1 MKKAISILG
10 PTHCGKTELAI
21 EISKHFPTKIIS
33 VDSVQVYKGANIGSS
48 KPNQKILDSI
58 HHGLIDNLDPEDDF
72 SVKDFLNEISN
83 EFCDCKEDLLFVG
96 GTMMY
101 FYSLFNGISKLPEK
115 NIQFREK
122 LEEEAKNKGWKYMHE
137 RLEVI
142 DPNAARSIKDS
153 DSQRILR
160 ALEVN
165 HLSKNTFSK
174 LKTMKEKSVIED
186 YQKFTFAIIPKNKK
200 TFKNQLNERFRKMLE
215 LGLIEETKTI
225 LERTSGKRIKVLETV
240 GYKQV
245 VDFLKDKISFEE
257 MIELATNATYQLAKR
272 QMTWL
277 KKFDLDETFFSDD
290 DDKVMKI
297 LSIIKN

>member
-10 PTHCGKTELAI
+10 PTHCGKTELAL
-21 EISKHFPTKIIS
+21 EINKQFASKIIS
-33 VDSVQVYKGANIGSS
+33 VDSVQLYKGANIGSS
-48 KPNQKILDSI
+48 KPDQEILEKVHHSLVNILD
-58 HHGLIDNLDPEDDF
+58 LEEDF
-72 SVKDFLNEISN
+72 SVKDFLNKISYELFDSN
-83 EFCDCKEDLLFVG
+83 EDLIFVG

-115 NIQFREK
+115 NIKFREK
-122 LEEEAKNKGWKYMHE
+122 IAEEAKNKGWKILHKK
-137 RLEVI
+137 LEEI
-142 DPNAARSIKDS
+142 DPDAAKMINDT

-165 HLSKNTFSK
+165 YLSKSSFSK
-174 LKTMKEKSVIED
+174 LKSLKEISIIED
-186 YQKFTFAIIPKNKK
+186 YQKFSFAIIPRCKK
-200 TFKNQLNERFRKMLE
+200 AFKNELKERFRKMLE
-215 LGLIEETKTI
+215 LGLIEETKDI
-225 LERTSGKRIKVLETV
+225 LERSSGKKIKVLNSV

-245 VDFLKDKISFEE
+245 VDYISGKISFEE

-272 QMTWL
+272 QITWL
-277 KKFDLDETFFSDD
+277 KKFKIDKTLFSDE

>member
-21 EISKHFPTKIIS
+21 EINKHFPTKIIS

-48 KPNQKILDSI
+48 KPHQKILDSV
-58 HHGLIDNLDPEDDF
+58 HHGLIDYLELEDDF

-115 NIQFREK
+115 NIQFRKK

-137 RLEVI
+137 RLGVI
-142 DPNAARSIKDS
+142 DPDAARSINDS

-200 TFKNQLNERFRKMLE
+200 TFKNQLKERFRKMLE

-240 GYKQV
+240 GYKQA

-272 QMTWL
+272 QITWL

>member
-21 EISKHFPTKIIS
+21 GINKHYPTKIIS

-58 HHGLIDNLDPEDDF
+58 HHGLIDYLDPEDDF

-142 DPNAARSIKDS
+142 DPDAARLIKDS

-200 TFKNQLNERFRKMLE
+200 TFKNQLKERFRKMLE

-225 LERTSGKRIKVLETV
+225 LERTNGKRIKVLETV

>member
-21 EISKHFPTKIIS
+21 EINEHFPTKIIS

-58 HHGLIDNLDPEDDF
+58 HHGLIDYLDPEDDF

-137 RLEVI
+137 RLGAI
-142 DPNAARSIKDS
+142 DPDAARSINES

-200 TFKNQLNERFRKMLE
+200 TFKNQLKERFRKMLE

-257 MIELATNATYQLAKR
+257 MIELATNASYQLAKR
-272 QMTWL
+272 QITWL

>member
-21 EISKHFPTKIIS
+21 EINKHFPTKIIS

-48 KPNQKILDSI
+48 KPNQKILDSV
-58 HHGLIDNLDPEDDF
+58 HHGLIDYLDPEDDF
-72 SVKDFLNEISN
+72 SVKDFLNKISN

-122 LEEEAKNKGWKYMHE
+122 LEKEAKNKGWKYMHE
-137 RLEVI
+137 RLGAI
-142 DPNAARSIKDS
+142 DPDAARSINES

-186 YQKFTFAIIPKNKK
+186 YQKFTFAIIPKNNK
-200 TFKNQLNERFRKMLE
+200 TFKNQLKERFRKMLE
-215 LGLIEETKTI
+215 LGLVEETKTI
-225 LERTSGKRIKVLETV
+225 MERSSGRRIKVLETV

-245 VDFLKDKISFEE
+245 VDFLKDKISYEE

-272 QMTWL
+272 QITWL

>member
-21 EISKHFPTKIIS
+21 EINKHFPTKIIS

-58 HHGLIDNLDPEDDF
+58 HHGLIDYLDPEDDF

-142 DPNAARSIKDS
+142 DPDAARLIKDS

-174 LKTMKEKSVIED
+174 LKTIKEKSVIED
-186 YQKFTFAIIPKNKK
+186 YQKFTFAIIPRNKK
-200 TFKNQLNERFRKMLE
+200 SFKNQLRERFRKMLE

-272 QMTWL
+272 QITWL

>member
-21 EISKHFPTKIIS
+21 EINEHFPTKIIS

-48 KPNQKILDSI
+48 KPNQKILDRV
-58 HHGLIDNLDPEDDF
+58 HHGLIDYLDLEDDF

-122 LEEEAKNKGWKYMHE
+122 LEKEAKNKGWKYMHE
-137 RLEVI
+137 RLGAI
-142 DPNAARSIKDS
+142 DPDAARSINES

-186 YQKFTFAIIPKNKK
+186 YQKLTFAIIPKNKK
-200 TFKNQLNERFRKMLE
+200 TFKNQLKKRFRKMLE

-245 VDFLKDKISFEE
+245 VDFLKEKISFEE
-257 MIELATNATYQLAKR
+257 MIELATNASYQLAKR
-272 QMTWL
+272 QITWL

>member
-21 EISKHFPTKIIS
+21 EINKHFPTKIIS

-48 KPNQKILDSI
+48 KPNQKILDSV
-58 HHGLIDNLDPEDDF
+58 HHGLIDYLDLEDDF

-137 RLEVI
+137 RLAVI
-142 DPNAARSIKDS
+142 DPDAARLIKDS

-186 YQKFTFAIIPKNKK
+186 YQKFTFAIIPRSKK

-272 QMTWL
+272 QITWL

>member
-21 EISKHFPTKIIS
+21 EINKHFPTKIIS

-58 HHGLIDNLDPEDDF
+58 HHGLIDYLDPEDDF
-72 SVKDFLNEISN
+72 SVKDFLNKISN

-137 RLEVI
+137 RLAVI
-142 DPNAARSIKDS
+142 DPDAARLIKDS

-200 TFKNQLNERFRKMLE
+200 TFKNQLKKRFRKMLE

-272 QMTWL
+272 QITWL

>member
-21 EISKHFPTKIIS
+21 EINKHFPTKIIS

-58 HHGLIDNLDPEDDF
+58 HHGLIDYLDPGDDF

-122 LEEEAKNKGWKYMHE
+122 LEEEANNKGWKYMHK

-142 DPNAARSIKDS
+142 DPDAARLIKDS

-174 LKTMKEKSVIED
+174 LKTIKEKSVIED

-200 TFKNQLNERFRKMLE
+200 TFKKQLKERFRKMIE

-225 LERTSGKRIKVLETV
+225 LERNSGKRIKVLETV

-277 KKFDLDETFFSDD
+277 KKFDMDETFFSDD

>member
-10 PTHCGKTELAI
+10 PTHSGKTELAI
-21 EISKHFPTKIIS
+21 EINKQFPSKIIS
-33 VDSVQVYKGANIGSS
+33 VDSVQIYKGANIGSS
-48 KPNQKILDSI
+48 KPGQEILDSF
-58 HHGLIDNLDPEDDF
+58 HHALINTLNLEDEF

-83 EFCDCKEDLLFVG
+83 ESKGCEKDLIFVG

-101 FYSLFNGISKLPEK
+101 FYSLFNGISKLPDK
-115 NIQFREK
+115 DTK
-122 LEEEAKNKGWKYMHE
+122 LRKKIENEAKIKGWKLMHE
-137 RLEVI
+137 RLKKI
-142 DPNAARSIKDS
+142 DPSAAKTIEDN

-165 HLSKNTFSK
+165 FLSRITFSELKK
-174 LKTMKEKSVIED
+174 LKDKSVIEN
-186 YQKFTFAIIPKNKK
+186 YQKFSFAIIPRCKK
-200 TFKNQLNERFRKMLE
+200 TFKNQLNERFKKMLE
-215 LGLIEETKTI
+215 LGLVEETKNI
-225 LERTSGKRIKVLETV
+225 MERSSKSRIKVLETV

-245 VDFLKDKISFEE
+245 VDFIRDKISYEE

-272 QMTWL
+272 QITWL
-277 KKFDLDETFFSDD
+277 KKFNLDKTFFSDE

>member
-10 PTHCGKTELAI
+10 PTHTGKTELAI
-21 EISKHFPTKIIS
+21 EINKQFPSKIIS
-33 VDSVQVYKGANIGSS
+33 VDSVQIYKGANIGSS
-48 KPNQKILDSI
+48 KPGQEILDSF
-58 HHGLIDNLDPEDDF
+58 HHALINTLNLEDEF

-83 EFCDCKEDLLFVG
+83 ESKGCEKDLIFVG

-101 FYSLFNGISKLPEK
+101 FYSLFNGISKLPDK
-115 NIQFREK
+115 DTK
-122 LEEEAKNKGWKYMHE
+122 LRKKIENEAKIKGWKLMHE
-137 RLEVI
+137 RLKKI
-142 DPNAARSIKDS
+142 DPTAAKTIEEN

-165 HLSKNTFSK
+165 FLSRITFSELKK
-174 LKTMKEKSVIED
+174 LKDKSVIEN
-186 YQKFTFAIIPKNKK
+186 YQKFSFAIVPRCKK
-200 TFKNQLNERFRKMLE
+200 TFKNQLNERFKKMLE
-215 LGLIEETKTI
+215 LGLVEETKNI
-225 LERTSGKRIKVLETV
+225 MEHSSKSRIKVLETV

-245 VDFLKDKISFEE
+245 VDFVKDKISYEE

-272 QMTWL
+272 QITWL
-277 KKFDLDETFFSDD
+277 KKFNLDKTFFSDE

>member
-21 EISKHFPTKIIS
+21 EINKHFPTKIIS

-48 KPNQKILDSI
+48 KPNQRILDRI
-58 HHGLIDNLDPEDDF
+58 HHGLIDYLDPEDDF
-72 SVKDFLNEISN
+72 SVKDFLKEISN

-101 FYSLFNGISKLPEK
+101 FYSLFNGMSQLPEK

-137 RLEVI
+137 RLVVI
-142 DPNAARSIKDS
+142 DPEAAKLIKDS

-165 HLSKNTFSK
+165 HLSKSTFSK

-200 TFKNQLNERFRKMLE
+200 TFKNQLKKRFRKMLE

-257 MIELATNATYQLAKR
+257 MIELATNASYQLAKR
-272 QMTWL
+272 QITWL

>member
-21 EISKHFPTKIIS
+21 EINKHFPTKIIS

-58 HHGLIDNLDPEDDF
+58 HHGLIDYLDPEDDF

-122 LEEEAKNKGWKYMHE
+122 LEKEAKNKGWKYMHE
-137 RLEVI
+137 RLGAI
-142 DPNAARSIKDS
+142 DPDAARSINDS

-200 TFKNQLNERFRKMLE
+200 TFKNQLKERFRKMLE

-272 QMTWL
+272 QITWL

>member
-21 EISKHFPTKIIS
+21 EINKNFPSKIIS
-33 VDSVQVYKGANIGSS
+33 VDSVQIYKGANIGSS
-48 KPNQKILDSI
+48 KPEQEILDKT
-58 HHGLIDNLDPEDDF
+58 HHALINILELEDDF
-72 SVKDFLNEISN
+72 SVKDFLNEISYELN
-83 EFCDCKEDLLFVG
+83 GCMEDLMFVG

-101 FYSLFNGISKLPEK
+101 FHSLFNGISKLPEK
-115 NIQFREK
+115 NIK
-122 LEEEAKNKGWKYMHE
+122 LRKKIEDEANITGWKSMHE
-137 RLEVI
+137 RLKKI
-142 DPNAARSIKDS
+142 DPIAAEMIKDT

-165 HLSKNTFSK
+165 LLSKITFSK
-174 LKTMKEKSVIED
+174 LKSFKEKSVIDD
-186 YQKFTFAIIPKNKK
+186 YQKFSFAIVPRCKK
-200 TFKNQLNERFRKMLE
+200 TFKNQLKERFTKMLE

-225 LERTSGKRIKVLETV
+225 MECGGEKRIKVLETV

-245 VDFLKDKISFEE
+245 VNFIKDKISHEE

-272 QMTWL
+272 QITWL
-277 KKFDLDETFFSDD
+277 KKFNLDRTFFSDE

>member
-21 EISKHFPTKIIS
+21 EINKYFPTKIIS
-33 VDSVQVYKGANIGSS
+33 VDSVQVYKGANIGSN

-58 HHGLIDNLDPEDDF
+58 HHGLIDYLDPEDDF

-122 LEEEAKNKGWKYMHE
+122 LEKEAKNKGWKYMHE
-137 RLEVI
+137 RLGAI
-142 DPNAARSIKDS
+142 DPDAARSINDS

-200 TFKNQLNERFRKMLE
+200 TFKNQLKERFRKMLE

-240 GYKQV
+240 GYKQA

-272 QMTWL
+272 QITWL

-297 LSIIKN
+297 LSTIKN

>member
-21 EISKHFPTKIIS
+21 EIHKHFPTKIIS

-58 HHGLIDNLDPEDDF
+58 HHGLIDYLDPEDDF

-142 DPNAARSIKDS
+142 DPDAARLIKDS

-200 TFKNQLNERFRKMLE
+200 TFKNQLKERFRKMLE

-245 VDFLKDKISFEE
+245 VDFLKDEISFEE
-257 MIELATNATYQLAKR
+257 MIELATNASYQLAKR
-272 QMTWL
+272 QITWL

>member
-21 EISKHFPTKIIS
+21 EINKHFPTKIIS

-58 HHGLIDNLDPEDDF
+58 HHGLIDYLDPEDDF
-72 SVKDFLNEISN
+72 SVKDFLNKISN

-137 RLEVI
+137 RLGVI
-142 DPNAARSIKDS
+142 DPDAARSIKDS

-200 TFKNQLNERFRKMLE
+200 TFKNQLKERFRKMLE

-272 QMTWL
+272 QITWL

>member
-21 EISKHFPTKIIS
+21 EIYKLFPTKIIS

-48 KPNQKILDSI
+48 KPDRKILNSI
-58 HHGLIDNLDPEDDF
+58 HHGLIDYLDPEDDF
-72 SVKDFLNEISN
+72 SVKDFLNEISTK
-83 EFCDCKEDLLFVG
+83 FCDCKEDLLFVG

-122 LEEEAKNKGWKYMHE
+122 LEEEAKNKGWKHMHE

-142 DPNAARSIKDS
+142 DPDTARLIKDS

-186 YQKFTFAIIPKNKK
+186 YQKFTFAVIPKNKK
-200 TFKNQLNERFRKMLE
+200 TFKNQLKGRFRKMLE
-215 LGLIEETKTI
+215 LGLIEETKII

-272 QMTWL
+272 QITWL

>member
-10 PTHCGKTELAI
+10 PTHSGKTELAI
-21 EISKHFPTKIIS
+21 EINKQFPSKIIS
-33 VDSVQVYKGANIGSS
+33 VDSVQIYKGANIGSS
-48 KPNQKILDSI
+48 KPGQEILDSF
-58 HHGLIDNLDPEDDF
+58 HHALINTLNLEDEF

-83 EFCDCKEDLLFVG
+83 ESKGCEKDLIFVG

-101 FYSLFNGISKLPEK
+101 FYSLFNGISKLPDK
-115 NIQFREK
+115 DNK
-122 LEEEAKNKGWKYMHE
+122 LRKKIENEAKIKGWKLMHE
-137 RLEVI
+137 RLKKI
-142 DPNAARSIKDS
+142 DPSAAKTIEDN

-165 HLSKNTFSK
+165 FLSRITFSELKK
-174 LKTMKEKSVIED
+174 LKDKSVID
-186 YQKFTFAIIPKNKK
+186 NYQKFSFAIIPRCKK
-200 TFKNQLNERFRKMLE
+200 TFKNQLNERFKKMLE
-215 LGLIEETKTI
+215 LGLVEETKNI
-225 LERTSGKRIKVLETV
+225 MELRSKNRIKVLETV

-245 VDFLKDKISFEE
+245 VDFVKDKISYEE

-272 QMTWL
+272 QITWL
-277 KKFDLDETFFSDD
+277 KKFNLDKTFFSDE

>member
-21 EISKHFPTKIIS
+21 EINKHFPSKIIS
-33 VDSVQVYKGANIGSS
+33 VDSVQIYKGANIGSS
-48 KPNQKILDSI
+48 KPDQEILDKTY
-58 HHGLIDNLDPEDDF
+58 HALINTLNLEDDF
-72 SVKDFLNEISN
+72 SVKDFLNEVSY
-83 EFCDCKEDLLFVG
+83 ELKGYREDLIFVG

-115 NIQFREK
+115 SIKLRKKIEDEAKVEGWKSLHEK
-122 LEEEAKNKGWKYMHE
+122 LEK
-137 RLEVI
+137 I
-142 DPNAARSIKDS
+142 DPDAAKIIRDS

-165 HLSKNTFSK
+165 LLSKVTFSE
-174 LKTMKEKSVIED
+174 LKSFKEKSVIDD
-186 YQKFTFAIIPKNKK
+186 YQKFSFAIVPRCKE
-200 TFKNQLNERFRKMLE
+200 TFKNQLKERFTKMLE
-215 LGLIEETKTI
+215 LGLVEETNAI
-225 LERTSGKRIKVLETV
+225 LELSSEKKIKILKTV

-245 VDFLKDKISFEE
+245 VEFIKNKISYEE

-272 QMTWL
+272 QITWL
-277 KKFDLDETFFSDD
+277 NKFNLDKTFFSDE

>member
-21 EISKHFPTKIIS
+21 EINKHFPSKIIS

-48 KPNQKILDSI
+48 KPDQEILDKTY
-58 HHGLIDNLDPEDDF
+58 HALINTLNLEDDF
-72 SVKDFLNEISN
+72 SVKDFLNEVSY
-83 EFCDCKEDLLFVG
+83 ELTGYREDLIFVG

-115 NIQFREK
+115 SIKLRKKIEDEAKVEGWKSLHEK
-122 LEEEAKNKGWKYMHE
+122 LEK
-137 RLEVI
+137 I
-142 DPNAARSIKDS
+142 DPDAAKIIRDS

-165 HLSKNTFSK
+165 LLSKVTFSE
-174 LKTMKEKSVIED
+174 LKSFKEKSVIDD
-186 YQKFTFAIIPKNKK
+186 YQKFSFAIVPRCKE
-200 TFKNQLNERFRKMLE
+200 TFKNHLKERFTKMLE
-215 LGLIEETKTI
+215 LGLVEETNNI
-225 LERTSGKRIKVLETV
+225 LELSSEKKIKILETV

-245 VDFLKDKISFEE
+245 VEFIKNKISYEE

-272 QMTWL
+272 QITWL
-277 KKFDLDETFFSDD
+277 NKFNLDKTFFSDE

>member
-10 PTHCGKTELAI
+10 PTHSGKTELAI
-21 EISKHFPTKIIS
+21 EINKQFPSKIIS
-33 VDSVQVYKGANIGSS
+33 VDSVQIYKGANIGSS
-48 KPNQKILDSI
+48 KPDQEILDSI
-58 HHGLIDNLDPEDDF
+58 HHALINTLDLEDDF

-83 EFCDCKEDLLFVG
+83 ESKGCKKDLIFVG

-115 NIQFREK
+115 DIKFRKKIEN
-122 LEEEAKNKGWKYMHE
+122 EAKNKGWKSMHE
-137 RLEVI
+137 KLKKI
-142 DPNAARSIKDS
+142 DPDVAKTIKDS

-165 HLSKNTFSK
+165 FLSRITFTK
-174 LKTMKEKSVIED
+174 LKKLKEKSVIEN
-186 YQKFTFAIIPKNKK
+186 YQKFSFAIIPRCKK
-200 TFKNQLNERFRKMLE
+200 TFKKQLNERFKKMLE
-215 LGLIEETKTI
+215 LGLVEETKNI
-225 LERTSGKRIKVLETV
+225 MEHSSKSRIKVLETV

-245 VDFLKDKISFEE
+245 VDFVKDKISYEE

-272 QMTWL
+272 QITWL
-277 KKFDLDETFFSDD
+277 KKFNLDKTFFSDE

>member
-21 EISKHFPTKIIS
+21 EINKHFPTKIIS
-33 VDSVQVYKGANIGSS
+33 VDSVQIYKGANIGSN
-48 KPNQKILDSI
+48 KPDQVILDNI
-58 HHGLIDNLDPEDDF
+58 HHGLINTLDLEDDF
-72 SVKDFLNEISN
+72 SVKGFLNEISH
-83 EFCDCKEDLLFVG
+83 ELFECKEDLIFVG

-122 LEEEAKNKGWKYMHE
+122 IEDEAKNKSWKLMHE
-137 RLEVI
+137 RLKEI
-142 DPNAARSIKDS
+142 DPDAAKMIKET

-165 HLSKNTFSK
+165 HLSKITFSK
-174 LKTMKEKSVIED
+174 LKSFKEKSVIDD
-186 YQKFTFAIIPKNKK
+186 YQKFSFAIIPRCKK
-200 TFKNQLNERFRKMLE
+200 IFKSELRERSKKMLE
-215 LGLIEETKTI
+215 LGLIEETTII
-225 LERTSGKRIKVLETV
+225 LERSRGKRIKVLETV

-245 VDFLKDKISFEE
+245 VDFIKDKISYEE

-272 QMTWL
+272 QITWL
-277 KKFDLDETFFSDD
+277 KKFNLNETFFSDE

>member
-21 EISKHFPTKIIS
+21 EINKNFPSKIIS
-33 VDSVQVYKGANIGSS
+33 VDSVQIYKGANIGSS
-48 KPNQKILDSI
+48 KPDQEILDKA
-58 HHGLIDNLDPEDDF
+58 HHALVNIIDLEDDF
-72 SVKDFLNEISN
+72 SVKDFLNEISY
-83 EFCDCKEDLLFVG
+83 ELEGSKEDLVFVG

-115 NIQFREK
+115 NIQLRKKIED
-122 LEEEAKNKGWKYMHE
+122 EAENKGWKSLHE
-137 RLEVI
+137 RLKKI
-142 DPNAARSIKDS
+142 DPKAAKTIRDT

-165 HLSKNTFSK
+165 LLSKITFSK
-174 LKTMKEKSVIED
+174 LKSFKEKSVIDD
-186 YQKFTFAIIPKNKK
+186 YQKFSFAIVPRCKK
-200 TFKNQLNERFRKMLE
+200 TFKNELKERFGKMLE
-215 LGLIEETKTI
+215 SGLVEETKTI
-225 LERTSGKRIKVLETV
+225 LELSSEQKIKVLETV

-245 VDFLKDKISFEE
+245 VDFIKDKISYEE

-272 QMTWL
+272 QITWL
-277 KKFDLDETFFSDD
+277 KKFNLDETFFSDE

>member
-21 EISKHFPTKIIS
+21 EINKYFPTKIIS

-58 HHGLIDNLDPEDDF
+58 HHGLIDYLDPEDDF

-122 LEEEAKNKGWKYMHE
+122 LEEEAKKKGWKYMHK
-137 RLEVI
+137 RLGEI
-142 DPNAARSIKDS
+142 DPDAARSIKDS

-272 QMTWL
+272 QITWL

>member
-21 EISKHFPTKIIS
+21 EINKHFPTKIIS

-58 HHGLIDNLDPEDDF
+58 HHGLIDYLDPEDDF

-142 DPNAARSIKDS
+142 DPNAARLIKDS

-174 LKTMKEKSVIED
+174 LKTMKEKSVIKD

-200 TFKNQLNERFRKMLE
+200 TFKNQLKERFRKMLE

-272 QMTWL
+272 QITWL

>member
-21 EISKHFPTKIIS
+21 EINKHFPTKIIS

-58 HHGLIDNLDPEDDF
+58 HHGLIDYLDPEDDF

-142 DPNAARSIKDS
+142 DPDAARSIKDS

-200 TFKNQLNERFRKMLE
+200 TFKNQLKERFRKMLE

-272 QMTWL
+272 QITWL

>member
-58 HHGLIDNLDPEDDF
+58 HHGLIDYLDPEDDF

-200 TFKNQLNERFRKMLE
+200 TFKNQLKERFRKMLE

-272 QMTWL
+272 QITWL

>member
-21 EISKHFPTKIIS
+21 EINKNFPSKIIS
-33 VDSVQVYKGANIGSS
+33 VDSVQIYKGANIGSS
-48 KPNQKILDSI
+48 KPEQEVLDKTHHALINILD
-58 HHGLIDNLDPEDDF
+58 LEDDF
-72 SVKDFLNEISN
+72 SVKDFLNEVSHELN
-83 EFCDCKEDLLFVG
+83 ECMEDLMFVG

-101 FYSLFNGISKLPEK
+101 FHSLFNGISKLPEK
-115 NIQFREK
+115 NIELRKKIED
-122 LEEEAKNKGWKYMHE
+122 EANIIGWKSMHE
-137 RLEVI
+137 RLEKI
-142 DPNAARSIKDS
+142 DPVAAKMIKDT

-165 HLSKNTFSK
+165 LLSKITFSK
-174 LKTMKEKSVIED
+174 LKSFKEKSVIDD
-186 YQKFTFAIIPKNKK
+186 YQKFSFAIVPRCKK
-200 TFKNQLNERFRKMLE
+200 TFKNQLKERFTQMLE

-272 QMTWL
+272 QITWL

>member
-10 PTHCGKTELAI
+10 PTHSGKTELAI
-21 EISKHFPTKIIS
+21 EINKHFPSKIIS
-33 VDSVQVYKGANIGSS
+33 VDSVQIYKGANIGSS
-48 KPNQKILDSI
+48 KPDQEILDNI
-58 HHGLIDNLDPEDDF
+58 HHALINTLDLEDDF

-83 EFCDCKEDLLFVG
+83 ESKGCKEDLIFVG

-115 NIQFREK
+115 DIK
-122 LEEEAKNKGWKYMHE
+122 LRKKIEDEAKNKGWKSMHK
-137 RLEVI
+137 RLKKM
-142 DPNAARSIKDS
+142 DPDAAKSIKDS

-165 HLSKNTFSK
+165 FLSRITFSK
-174 LKTMKEKSVIED
+174 LKRLKKKSVIED
-186 YQKFTFAIIPKNKK
+186 YQKFSFAVVPRCKK
-200 TFKNQLNERFRKMLE
+200 TFKNQLKERFKKMLE
-215 LGLIEETKTI
+215 LGLVEETKTI
-225 LERTSGKRIKVLETV
+225 MEYSSERRVKVLETV

-245 VDFLKDKISFEE
+245 VDFLEDKISYEE

-272 QMTWL
+272 QITWL
-277 KKFDLDETFFSDD
+277 NKFNLDKTFFSDE

>member
-21 EISKHFPTKIIS
+21 EINKHFPTKIIS

-58 HHGLIDNLDPEDDF
+58 HHGLIDYLDPEDDF

-83 EFCDCKEDLLFVG
+83 EFCDCKENLLFVG

-137 RLEVI
+137 RLGEI
-142 DPNAARSIKDS
+142 DPDAASSINDS

-174 LKTMKEKSVIED
+174 LKTIKEKSVIED

-200 TFKNQLNERFRKMLE
+200 TFKNQLKERFRKMLE

-272 QMTWL
+272 QITWL
-277 KKFDLDETFFSDD
+277 KKFNLDETFFSDD